1 MSRRHRQA
9 TPRRARAAII
19 RRCKQ
24 QAIAVT
30 GGADSGAV
38 TAFGEWGRATFDW
51 DTLRDG
57 MYISL
62 IGMAEVF
69 GVLIL
74 LGLSIVVLSRL
85 DMVGVPGWANWSR
98 LPKWPGNRRPAVL
111 PAGDAT
117 AAVSSPPPGAVT
129 GQAPDAGLA
138 AAIAVSLALAETDSP
153 LPGTAASHAADAG
166 SAWVQS
172 GRVRQMSGSVLP
184 PSRGRG
190 A

>member
-1 MSRRHRQA
+1 MA
-9 TPRRARAAII
+9 
-19 RRCKQ
+19 
-24 QAIAVT
+24 
-30 GGADSGAV
+30 
-38 TAFGEWGRATFDW
+38 AFGEWGRATFDW

-57 MYISL
+57 IYVSI

-85 DMVGVPGWANWSR
+85 DTVSIPSWSW
-98 LPKWPGNRRPAVL
+98 LPGNRRPAVL

-117 AAVSSPPPGAVT
+117 AAVSPPSEAAA

-138 AAIAVSLALAETDSP
+138 AAIAVSLALAESGPPT
-153 LPGTAASHAADAG
+153 PGSAASPVTGAG

-172 GRVRQMSGSVLP
+172 GRARQISGSVSP
-184 PSRGRG
+184 RSGKRG

>member
-1 MSRRHRQA
+1 M
-9 TPRRARAAII
+9 
-19 RRCKQ
+19 
-24 QAIAVT
+24 
-30 GGADSGAV
+30 

-51 DTLRDG
+51 DTLWDG
-57 MYISL
+57 IFVSL

-69 GVLIL
+69 GVLVL

-85 DMVGVPGWANWSR
+85 DAFGVPGWARWSR
-98 LPKWPGNRRPAVL
+98 LPKWPGNRRPAVS
-111 PAGDAT
+111 PTGDAT
-117 AAVSSPPPGAVT
+117 AAVSPPPGAVT
-129 GQAPDAGLA
+129 GQAQDAGLA

-153 LPGTAASHAADAG
+153 LPGAAASPAADAG

>member
-1 MSRRHRQA
+1 M
-9 TPRRARAAII
+9 
-19 RRCKQ
+19 
-24 QAIAVT
+24 
-30 GGADSGAV
+30 

-98 LPKWPGNRRPAVL
+98 LPKWPGNRPPAVS

-117 AAVSSPPPGAVT
+117 AAVSPPPEAVT

-138 AAIAVSLALAETDSP
+138 AAIAVSLALAETDSAV
-153 LPGTAASHAADAG
+153 LGTAASSAADAG